1 MIRYQLICD
10 QEHESEGWFASS
22 DAFDAQRKKKLL
34 QCPVCGSHKVD
45 RALMAPSLSSR
56 REPAAAPATF
66 ATDPRAAALHA
77 AIRELRDHVTK
88 NADYVGPRFADEARK
103 IHYEEAEARSIYGE
117 ASADDARALY
127 EEGVEFHPLPALPD
141 DMN

>member
-45 RALMAPSLSSR
+45 RALMAPSLSNR

-66 ATDPRAAALHA
+66 ATAPRAAALHP
-77 AIRELRDHVTK
+77 AIRDFRHHGTQHPG
-88 NADYVGPRFADEARK
+88 YVGPPFS
-103 IHYEEAEARSIYGE
+103 H
-117 ASADDARALY
+117 DATTSHVA
-127 EEGVEFHPLPALPD
+127 GP
-141 DMN
+141 